1 MAIGQRI
8 KFFRN
13 LRKFTQKELGLK
25 LNFPENAADVRV
37 AQYESETRI
46 PKEDVVKLKKLI
58 INIYDDINKYTEYR
72 NNNISDTSIGN
83 MDFDDNNYYLNIL
96 SYKEIIKRKGHTNDT
111 ITYMYKTIIHELVHI
126 CHEENGTYNNSL
138 IWVKEGIAIVLSK
151 QYEGL
156 DYKINNCSLEDL
168 INNRRTW
175 YINYYTL
182 MDYALKKYGN
192 DYIKRL
198 VIDSN
203 FSKEETSKIYNEVV
217 KFDKVRKIL

>member
-1 MAIGQRI
+1 MKYDSKTYEINYNECDKEYI
-8 KFFRN
+8 DNLIVYFNKEKDNIFKFFDLNN
-13 LRKFTQKELGLK
+13 L
-25 LNFPENAADVRV
+25 
-37 AQYESETRI
+37 S
-46 PKEDVVKLKKLI
+46 KKLI

-203 FSKEETSKIYNEVV
+203 FSKEETSKIYNEVL
-217 KFDKVRKIL
+217 KSIN